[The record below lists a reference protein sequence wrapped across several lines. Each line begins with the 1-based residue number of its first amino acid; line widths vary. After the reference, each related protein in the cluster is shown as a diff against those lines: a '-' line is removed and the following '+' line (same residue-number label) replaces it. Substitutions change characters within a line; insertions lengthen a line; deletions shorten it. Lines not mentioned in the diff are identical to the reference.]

1 MIYTWLLAIL
11 FIAACCYFIY
21 KQKKIHKTYTR
32 LIERKNEEAAGAL
45 ALKEELQ
52 KEQTE
57 ALLTDERRHYEEAI
71 NDVIEQRN
79 SDVSKL
85 NHYIRMIERF
95 SRNSGEIM
103 THNILLELKSELIK
117 AGMIR
122 TEEMRVLGNVFI
134 PYYSESGDLQ
144 TRQIDHL
151 IILPTGIYVVETK
164 YWKGKVLHGLTK
176 EKAREFS
183 FIMESLFPKSGKDEE
198 ETIAFINTN
207 NSGQDHKAEMKV
219 VAYDNPAMQAK
230 NSVQFLKNYLI
241 NKEMLADAIVP
252 IVYFGYKSNEQN
264 TIVDYSQDAITKRFI
279 SKTELH
285 QYFNSEIND
294 KRKIYNITEIQELK
308 ALIEDANVLQ

>member
-1 MIYTWLLAIL
+1 
-11 FIAACCYFIY
+11 
-21 KQKKIHKTYTR
+21 
-32 LIERKNEEAAGAL
+32 
-45 ALKEELQ
+45 
-52 KEQTE
+52 
-57 ALLTDERRHYEEAI
+57 
-71 NDVIEQRN
+71 
-79 SDVSKL
+79 
-85 NHYIRMIERF
+85 
-95 SRNSGEIM
+95 M

-117 AGMIR
+117 SGMIR

-134 PYYSESGDLQ
+134 PYYYSESGDLQ

-164 YWKGKVLHGLTK
+164 FWKGKVLHVLTK

-183 FIMESLFPKSGKDEE
+183 FIMESLFPKSGQDEE

-207 NSGQDHKAEMKV
+207 NSGIHKAEMRV

-230 NSVQFLKNYLI
+230 NSVQFLKNYLM
-241 NKEMLADAIVP
+241 NKGMMADAIVP

-264 TIVDYSQDAITKRFI
+264 TIVDYSQDGITKRFI